1 MKVTVPLGFLLV
13 ASLFIA
19 PGLAHG
25 VLSPFSGT
33 SGAPHQFF
41 SVLAPTEK
49 DIPCIEMKVEL
60 PPEWKEAGGQ
70 IDRVQRDPLWDI
82 TIERDEDD
90 WIKSVTWSG
99 SEAPD
104 YSFIK
109 FDLIMSLPDL
119 VGMQQ
124 IKIWQTYSDGSTVGW
139 IEDRTEEG
147 VERPAAGL
155 MLTERSERGEGTVE
169 TEEADEAGGSGLV
182 LYLGLSGLLGGLV
195 GAGLVLVATKGN
207 RV

>member
-1 MKVTVPLGFLLV
+1 MEVRIPLGFLLV
-13 ASLFIA
+13 GSLFIA
-19 PGLAHG
+19 PTLAHG
-25 VLSPFSGT
+25 VLTPFSGT

-41 SVLAPTEK
+41 AVLAPTEK
-49 DIPCIEMKVEL
+49 DIPCIEMKIEL

-82 TIERDEDD
+82 TVERDEDD

-99 SEAPD
+99 AEAPD

-109 FDLIMSLPDL
+109 FDLIMTLPKL

-155 MLTERSERGEGTVE
+155 MLTERSERAEEGEA
-169 TEEADEAGGSGLV
+169 EAEAEEAGGAGLAF
-182 LYLGLSGLLGGLV
+182 YLGLSGLLGGLV
-195 GAGLVLVATKGN
+195 GAGLVLVATKGKG
-207 RV
+207 